1 MPEALSREI
10 RSGCPEELIY
20 ADDLVL
26 VSETFEGLKGKQ
38 EIGKGAWESKKLR
51 VNVKKKKLVI
61 SGENAGEI
69 IVESKFPCAE

>member
-1 MPEALSREI
+1 MQVGLHQSSELSHLLLIIVPEALSREI

-38 EIGKGAWESKKLR
+38 EIGKGA
-51 VNVKKKKLVI
+51 
-61 SGENAGEI
+61 
-69 IVESKFPCAE
+69 